1 MVNLHIGGAV
11 SVFLI
16 CVSLLVCDHWFSRG
30 GSNNLHLS
38 NTLNNNTVPPAEFV
52 SVPSRLFFFTEKP
65 RTDKRKVAPEF
76 RQSWDA
82 EKASWAD
89 NFQSEKLAPD
99 GNFFSSGLQ
108 KN

>member
-16 CVSLLVCDHWFSRG
+16 CVSLLACDHWFNRG
-30 GSNNLHLS
+30 GSNNLRLS
-38 NTLNNNTVPPAEFV
+38 NTLDSYTAPPGEFV

-65 RTDKRKVAPEF
+65 HTNRREAGPDL
-76 RQSWDA
+76 RQSWG
-82 EKASWAD
+82 EEEASWAD